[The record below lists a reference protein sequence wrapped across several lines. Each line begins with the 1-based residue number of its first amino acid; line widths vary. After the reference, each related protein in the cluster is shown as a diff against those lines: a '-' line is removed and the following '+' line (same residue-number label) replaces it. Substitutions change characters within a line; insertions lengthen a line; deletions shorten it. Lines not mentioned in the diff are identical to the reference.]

1 MSETEGVPSQP
12 GRLIHPILGVIRTP
26 RMLALC
32 LGFPVFVATRLVA
45 QSLPTEADGRALDL
59 LVRWLWPVVS
69 AALVGYAAY
78 IKSSTKNTL
87 QIEQLKTDMEKKANH
102 EAVNLQF
109 DRVLDRLNEF
119 RDDFKELKR
128 NVSRAIGKG
137 ADDAL

>member
-1 MSETEGVPSQP
+1 M
-12 GRLIHPILGVIRTP
+12 
-26 RMLALC
+26 
-32 LGFPVFVATRLVA
+32 
-45 QSLPTEADGRALDL
+45 
-59 LVRWLWPVVS
+59 RWLWPVVS

-87 QIEQLKTDMEKKANH
+87 QIEQLRTDMEKKANH

-109 DRVLDRLNEF
+109 DRVLGRLDEF
-119 RDDFKELKR
+119 RDDFRELKR